1 MELRKQDKMVLYFL
15 KKIKFFIM
23 EAEGIMLF
31 LLS

>member
-15 KKIKFFIM
+15 KKFNFFIM

-31 LLS
+31 LLF